1 MSTLSNM
8 AAAEEAADRF
18 LLRTVESCDCGSG
31 IASSSS
37 TDGRGVGAK
46 LTFSGICGYDLIP
59 KPATK
64 YKFSSF
70 LTLFVDKF
78 RVEEMTTFIH

>member
-46 LTFSGICGYDLIP
+46 LTFSGICGYDL
-59 KPATK
+59 KPETE

>member
-8 AAAEEAADRF
+8 AAAEDAADRF

-37 TDGRGVGAK
+37 TDGIGAK
-46 LTFSGICGYDLIP
+46 LTFSGIGGYDLIP
-59 KPATK
+59 KPGSESTN
-64 YKFSSF
+64 FHLSLHF
-70 LTLFVDKF
+70 LLISL
-78 RVEEMTTFIH
+78 E